1 MQVYVVIAGAD
12 YEGENLDTMQLFDC
26 KSTAQA
32 YRDKL
37 IGQCG
42 TDYVKMEIFPV
53 QMHSA
58 LAA

>member
-1 MQVYVVIAGAD
+1 MQVYVVIAGVD

-26 KSTAQA
+26 KSAAQA

-37 IGQCG
+37 VGQCNV
-42 TDYVKMEIFPV
+42 DYVKMEVFPV